1 MINILIKKSTVKI
14 AFILTLTSLVAAC
27 SQSDKLVNEV
37 VEERSL
43 QSKHKTNVS
52 SRPNIIYIMADD
64 MGYGD
69 VGVYGQEK
77 INTPNIDKLA
87 ADGMRFT
94 QHYAGATVCGPSRT
108 SLLTGLHGGHSP
120 IRGNPRWTN
129 SGKPVDLKTED
140 ITIAE
145 MLKSTGYKTA
155 AIGKWGLSE
164 SKETEGDDWLAAM
177 PLQQGFDYF
186 FGLKGHLAAHYYYWH
201 RLFENNTP
209 FELKGNDHMNN
220 KGVYTHDLFTS
231 KAIDYVKQQS
241 SEQPFFLYLA
251 YTIPHLAL
259 TVPNDSKQQYLDLG
273 WPKRMMNTKG
283 HYRNDPEGNTT
294 YAGMVSRMDRDIGQL
309 LETLKEQGLDE
320 NTLVI
325 FTSDNGHEYDKE
337 FFNSN
342 GPLRGSKR
350 DLYEGG
356 IRIPFIARWPD
367 KIIANTTSDHI
378 SAFWDMMPTFCDL
391 AGAAK
396 CPTTDGISISNTLLG
411 KAEQKKHE
419 YLYWEFNESKGP
431 LQALRKDNWKLV
443 KRYEKSIE
451 LYDLSKDIGESN
463 NLAANFPEIV
473 KQLSEKLNSART
485 YHPEFTLK
493 KLPNPW
499 KKKANKEKKVK
510 TQESKS

>member
-1 MINILIKKSTVKI
+1 MLKTTLLIKKLTVKLM
-14 AFILTLTSLVAAC
+14 FSLSLVSLLAAC
-27 SQSDKLVNEV
+27 NPASNPAKGVQETELEPV
-37 VEERSL
+37 V
-43 QSKHKTNVS
+43 QKNTADA
-52 SRPNIIYIMADD
+52 RPNIIYIIADD

-87 ADGMRFT
+87 HDGMRFT
-94 QHYAGATVCGPSRT
+94 QHYAGATVCGPSRA

-120 IRGNPRWTN
+120 IRGNPGWTN
-129 SGKPVDLKTED
+129 SGVAVDLKPED

-164 SKETEGDDWLAAM
+164 TKDENDLSAM

-186 FGLKGHLAAHYYYWH
+186 YGLKGHLAAHHYYWH

-209 FELKGNDHMNN
+209 FELKDNDYMNN
-220 KGVYTHDLFTS
+220 KGIYTHDLFTS

-241 SEQPFFLYLA
+241 PEQPFFLYLA

-273 WPKRMMNTKG
+273 WPKRAMDTQG
-283 HYRNDPEGNTT
+283 HYRNDEEGNTT
-294 YAGMVSRMDRDIGQL
+294 YAGMVSRMDRDIGNL
-309 LETLKEQGLDE
+309 LETLKKQGLDD
-320 NTLVI
+320 NTLII

-342 GPLRGSKR
+342 GPLKGSKR

-356 IRIPFIARWPD
+356 IRIPFIAKWPG
-367 KIIANTTSDHI
+367 KIKANTTSDHI

-391 AGAAK
+391 SGVNK

-411 KAEQKKHE
+411 KSEQEEHE
-419 YLYWEFNESKGP
+419 YLYWEFNESEGP
-431 LQALRKDNWKLV
+431 LQALRNDNWKLV
-443 KRYEKSIE
+443 KRYKKSIE

-463 NLAANFPEIV
+463 DLAASYPDVV
-473 KQLSEKLNSART
+473 KELSAKMDSART

-493 KLPNPW
+493 KLVSPW
-499 KKKANKEKKVK
+499 KKIADKEKEAKNKVNK
-510 TQESKS
+510 